1 MSGGFPPHESFDVAK
16 RQFRI
21 REGELVQGIAERP
34 LQRVSFSI
42 HIDLNATL
50 SEQVNIAV
58 ERSHSD
64 PQLFK
69 KCASKDAL
77 SVEMLEKTIEP
88 PRTR

>member
-1 MSGGFPPHESFDVAK
+1 
-16 RQFRI
+16 
-21 REGELVQGIAERP
+21 
-34 LQRVSFSI
+34 
-42 HIDLNATL
+42 LNATL

-77 SVEMLEKTIEP
+77 SVELLEKTIEP